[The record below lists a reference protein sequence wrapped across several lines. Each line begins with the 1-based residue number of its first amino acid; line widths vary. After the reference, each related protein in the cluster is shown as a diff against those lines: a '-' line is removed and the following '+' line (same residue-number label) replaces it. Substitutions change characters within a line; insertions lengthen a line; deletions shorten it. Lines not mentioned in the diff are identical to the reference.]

1 MALNPGQAI
10 PGQAMMNEPHQLSLL
25 QGFPASPPKT
35 SPGPPLAAD
44 LPVARVLLESP
55 LPHLDRPFDYSVPAD
70 LAEAAAPG
78 VRVRVRFSGQEL
90 NGYILERAAESDAGH
105 TLVPLHKVVSP
116 VAVLTPELKE
126 LAGRVAA
133 RYAGTV
139 SDVLR
144 VAIPPRVVKVEKE
157 LAAADADG
165 EAPGEEQT
173 EPVPAPAH
181 APGHASV
188 QNPDGGP
195 DSGPARTEYPAWSQY
210 RNGSA
215 FLRHLSAGGSPR
227 AVLSALQGFGPGG
240 WPKLIAGAVAA
251 VRQSGRGAVVVLPDY
266 RDLDRVQAALEELLP
281 AGDVARLTAD
291 DGQTPRY
298 RSFLRVLNGTAGVAV
313 GTRSAAYAPVRDLG
327 LVVCWDDGDDLH
339 IEQRSPYAHTR
350 EVLLLRAEQQGAACL
365 LAGHARSTEAQ
376 RLVDVGWAMP
386 VEAERP
392 VVRSTVP
399 RVLNTAD
406 SFEQERDPL
415 ARIARLPGAAWR
427 AAKEGLERGPVL
439 VQVARSGYAPSLI
452 CDTCREPARCQA
464 CQGPLAIA
472 GASGSS
478 AVPQCRWC
486 SAPAPAWRCSHC
498 NNTRLRRG
506 ATGVLRTAEELGR
519 AFPGKP
525 VVTSS
530 GDHVKATVPDT
541 GSLVVATVGAEPVA
555 AGGYAAALLLDGD
568 SLLRRENL
576 RAGEDAVRR
585 WFNAASLVRPAAEGG
600 IVVITADDTAAVGA
614 LLRWDPAG
622 YAQRELG
629 LRTELQL
636 PPAVRVASVTGG
648 STAVGHFTSEVT
660 RRLTAEGVELRVAGP
675 APLLPGQLPPAG
687 KTTTGKTTGKTAANA
702 SGQATAAAGGGD
714 VRTLLFIPYSQ
725 AGTVTQV
732 LRAVKAASAAK
743 RTEDPVQLRLDGVD
757 VL

>member
-1 MALNPGQAI
+1 MALNA
-10 PGQAMMNEPHQLSLL
+10 GQAMTNEPQQLSLL
-25 QGFPASPPKT
+25 QGFPASPRT
-35 SPGPPLAAD
+35 SAGPPLAAS
-44 LPVARVLLESP
+44 LPVARVLIESS
-55 LPHLDRPFDYSVPAD
+55 LPHLDRPFDYSVPAEMAD
-70 LAEAAAPG
+70 TAQAG
-78 VRVRVRFSGQEL
+78 VRVKVKFSGQEL
-90 NGYILERAAESDAGH
+90 SGYVLERTAESDAGH
-105 TLVPLHKVVSP
+105 DLVPLHKVVSP
-116 VAVLTPELKE
+116 VAVLTPGLRE
-126 LAGRVAA
+126 LANRVAA

-144 VAIPPRVVKVEKE
+144 VAIPPRVAKVEKE
-157 LAAADADG
+157 PAADEPGGQPAPG
-165 EAPGEEQT
+165 AATQSVRAEAPG
-173 EPVPAPAH
+173 
-181 APGHASV
+181 
-188 QNPDGGP
+188 
-195 DSGPARTEYPAWSQY
+195 PAWAEY

-215 FLRHLSAGGSPR
+215 FLRHLNGGGSPR

-240 WPKLIAGAVAA
+240 WPRLLAEAVAA
-251 VRQSGRGAVVVLPDY
+251 VRQSGRGAVVVVPDY
-266 RDLDRVQAALEELLP
+266 RDLERVQAALEELLP
-281 AGDVARLTAD
+281 ASDVARLTAD

-298 RSFLRVLNGTAGVAV
+298 RSYLQVLNGTAGVAV

-350 EVLLLRAEQQGAACL
+350 EVLLLRAEQDGAACL
-365 LAGHARSTEAQ
+365 LAGHSRSTEAQ
-376 RLVDVGWAMP
+376 RLVDAGWAMP
-386 VEAERP
+386 VDAARP
-392 VVRSTVP
+392 VVRRTVP

-427 AAKEGLERGPVL
+427 TAKDGLERGPVL
-439 VQVARSGYAPSLI
+439 VQVARSGYAPSLV
-452 CDTCREPARCQA
+452 CDRCREPARCQS

-486 SAPAPAWRCSHC
+486 SAPAPAWRCGHC
-498 NNTRLRRG
+498 NNTHLRRG

-530 GDHVKATVPDT
+530 GDHVKAGVPDAA
-541 GSLVVATVGAEPVA
+541 SLVVATVGAEPVA
-555 AGGYAAALLLDGD
+555 DGGYAAALLLDGD

-585 WFNAASLVRPAAEGG
+585 WFNAAALVRPAAEGG
-600 IVVITADDTAAVGA
+600 VVVITADDTAAVGA

-648 STAVGHFTSEVT
+648 RTAVGNFTAAVT
-660 RRLTAEGVELRVAGP
+660 GRLKAEGVELRVAGP
-675 APLLPGQLPPAG
+675 APLLTGQPFSAAKAAG
-687 KTTTGKTTGKTAANA
+687 KLAAD
-702 SGQATAAAGGGD
+702 AGSED
-714 VRTLLFIPYSQ
+714 VRTLLFIPYGQ
-725 AGTVTQV
+725 AGTVTRV

-743 RTEDPVQLRLDGVD
+743 RTDDPVQLRLDGVD